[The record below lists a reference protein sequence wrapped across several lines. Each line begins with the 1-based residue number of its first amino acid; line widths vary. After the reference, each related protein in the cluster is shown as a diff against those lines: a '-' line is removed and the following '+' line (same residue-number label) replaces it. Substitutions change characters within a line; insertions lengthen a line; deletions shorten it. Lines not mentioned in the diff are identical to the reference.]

1 MPPALERK
9 GVGGYF
15 FRVGF
20 VADVLLN
27 VLLGGEPETV
37 SSRLGKCKL
46 RQGGV
51 LTWGNWGGL
60 AKPLDWVLEKI
71 ERGHALGSIDPDRG
85 ELPRPPSTS
94 TRP

>member
-1 MPPALERK
+1 MPPALEKK

-20 VADVLLN
+20 VADVFVN
-27 VLLGGEPETV
+27 VLLGGQPETI
-37 SSRLGKCKL
+37 SSRLGKRKL

-51 LTWGNWGGL
+51 LTWRDWGGI

-71 ERGHALGSIDPDRG
+71 DRGHALDAIDPDRG

-94 TRP
+94 TPS